1 MQRLKTYLS
10 QPISIAPLATFRI
23 LFGTIMLVSV
33 LRFMLRGWVTEL
45 YVKPT
50 FFFTYFGFE
59 WVKPLG
65 EFGMYAVFV
74 TMALATVGIA
84 LGAFYRISAI
94 TFFLT
99 WTYVELLDVTNYLNH
114 YYFVSLAAFLLV
126 LVPANRYL
134 SVDVWR
140 NPSLKVETVPRWM
153 IGALRMQMG
162 IVYVFAGFAKING
175 DWLLR
180 AQPLKIWLVSKTNL
194 PVIGWLFKYSWTA
207 FAFSWMGCLYDL
219 TVPFLLLWRRS
230 RPYAYAAVIGFHLIT
245 WWLFPIGM
253 FPFIMILGTLI
264 FFPGEWHLKW
274 QSLVLNFAT
283 KTPRH
288 QESFATKTRRH
299 EEKQSELR
307 AFVPSWPHRNK
318 ILPAILAIHLLL
330 QILIPFRYLLYPENL
345 FWHEQGFRFSWRV
358 MLMEKAGYATF
369 RVRNPETGK
378 SSEIVNRDYLRPNQ
392 ERMMSTQPDLIL
404 QFAHFLEDEYKNK
417 GIADPEVYAEVHATL
432 NGSGS
437 RPFTNPRIDLTQ
449 REEGFAPKDWILP
462 FESHAPTFGHQQ

>member
-1 MQRLKTYLS
+1 MQRLRTYLT

-23 LFGTIMLVSV
+23 LFGAIMFVSV
-33 LRFMLRGWVTEL
+33 VRFMLRGWVTDL
-45 YVKPT
+45 YVEPK
-50 FFFTYFGFE
+50 FFFSYYGFE

-65 EFGMYAVFV
+65 EFGMYAVFAA
-74 TMALATVGIA
+74 MALATIGIA

-114 YYFVSLAAFLLV
+114 YYFVSLAAFLLM

-140 NPSLKVETVPRWM
+140 RPAIKLEFVPRWM

-162 IVYVFAGFAKING
+162 IVYVFAGIAKING

-180 AQPLKIWLVSKTNL
+180 AQPLKIWLASRTHL
-194 PVIGWLFKYSWTA
+194 PVIGWAFKYSWTA

-219 TVPFLLLWRRS
+219 TVPFFLLWRKT
-230 RPYAYAAVIGFHLIT
+230 RPFAYAAVIGFHLLT

-253 FPFIMILGTLI
+253 FPFIMILGTLV

-274 QSLVLNFAT
+274 QSRLL
-283 KTPRH
+283 
-288 QESFATKTRRH
+288 SFATKTQRH
-299 EEKQSELR
+299 EENPLDLR
-307 AFVPSWPHRNK
+307 AFVSSWPHKTK
-318 ILPAILAIHLLL
+318 ILPTLLTLHLVL

-358 MLMEKAGYATF
+358 MLMEKAGYAVF
-369 RVRNPETGK
+369 HVRDPETGK
-378 SSEIVNRDYLRPNQ
+378 STEVINREYLRPNQ

-404 QFAHFLEDEYKNK
+404 QFAHFLEDEYKQK

-437 RPFTNPRIDLTQ
+437 RPFTNPNIDLTQ
-449 REEGFAPKDWILP
+449 RKEGFAPKDWILP
-462 FESHAPTFGHQQ
+462 FESHSPTFGQEDRR